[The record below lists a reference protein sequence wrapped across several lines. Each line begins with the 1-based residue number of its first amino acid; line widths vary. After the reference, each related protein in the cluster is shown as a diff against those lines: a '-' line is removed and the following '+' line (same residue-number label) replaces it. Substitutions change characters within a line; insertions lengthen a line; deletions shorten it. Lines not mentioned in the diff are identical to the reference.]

1 MSNIQIIIVDK
12 CGTTKESTIKDFSE
26 DKLYK
31 KCGFKTPQG
40 FESYGDWCAKIN
52 NTKYYINVYGKTNG
66 KASSENKYDFPPPI
80 DNTLFFGNCLVVAYD
95 SNNDSERKPLSIS
108 LSMWKT
114 IYEKLF
120 GGFHDLT
127 ETQVDDEEEEDELDN
142 VPSERKTKDGYLK
155 DGFVVSDDCDDS
167 ESGDSPYVVD
177 SGDDSDD
184 EDDDEDDNGSMVSV
198 LLEEEYIEED

>member
-1 MSNIQIIIVDK
+1 MSNIKIIIVDK
-12 CGTTKESTIKDFSE
+12 CGTLKETTIKDFRE

-31 KCGFKTPQG
+31 KCGFKTIQG
-40 FESYGDWCAKIN
+40 FEPYGDWCVKIN

-66 KASSENKYDFPPPI
+66 KASSENKYDLPPPV

-95 SNNDSERKPLSIS
+95 NPGDFVRNPLDLS
-108 LSMWKT
+108 LPMWKN

-120 GGFHDLT
+120 GGFYDLT
-127 ETQVDDEEEEDELDN
+127 ETHIDDDAEEDELDN
-142 VPSERKTKDGYLK
+142 IPSECKTKDGYLK
-155 DGFVVSDDCDDS
+155 DGFVVSDECD
-167 ESGDSPYVVD
+167 ESGSGESPYIVD

-184 EDDDEDDNGSMVSV
+184 TSSMVSV